1 VEGSGP
7 SPLKAWHLP
16 IAVIGI
22 AVPVIAA
29 TMFGGPPAGLGAA
42 FLVAATIV
50 FLAVRASPREPIEV
64 AHGEGGRQR
73 LLVIA
78 CTALDEP
85 YAVES
90 IAAIARDLDDEGSS
104 TAEILVVA
112 PAAGSR
118 LAHWLSDLGRARLEA
133 QELLAVSLAGLL
145 AGGLDAR
152 GRVGDPD
159 PVVAAED
166 VLRTFPAAA
175 VVFVGEV
182 EDDRLAEAAAD
193 VRARSAIPVRHLAL
207 GAAPLAKP

>member
-22 AVPVIAA
+22 AVPIIAA

-42 FLVAATIV
+42 FVVAATIV
-50 FLAVRASPREPIEV
+50 FLAVRATPREPIEV
-64 AHGEGGRQR
+64 ARGDGDRPR

-85 YAVES
+85 FAVAS
-90 IAAIARDLDDEGSS
+90 IAAAVAELADGATSASDL
-104 TAEILVVA
+104 LVVA

-133 QELLAVSLAGLL
+133 QELLAVSLAGLA

-166 VLRTFPAAA
+166 ALRTFPADG

-182 EDDRLAEAAAD
+182 EDDRVAGAAAD
-193 VRARSAIPVRHLAL
+193 VRDRLSIPVRHLAL
-207 GAAPLAKP
+207 GAAPVA

>member
-16 IAVIGI
+16 VAVVGI
-22 AVPVIAA
+22 AVPIIAA

-50 FLAVRASPREPIEV
+50 FLAVRATPREPIEV
-64 AHGEGGRQR
+64 ARGDGDRAR

-85 YAVES
+85 FAVAS
-90 IAAIARDLDDEGSS
+90 IAAAVAELAGGAPSTTDL
-104 TAEILVVA
+104 LVVA

-133 QELLAVSLAGLL
+133 QELLALSLAGLA

-166 VLRTFPAAA
+166 ALRTFPADG

-182 EDDRLAEAAAD
+182 EDDRVAGAAAD
-193 VRARSAIPVRHLAL
+193 VRDRLSIPVRHLAL
-207 GAAPLAKP
+207 GAAPVS

>member
-16 IAVIGI
+16 IAVVGI
-22 AVPVIAA
+22 AVPIIAA

-42 FLVAATIV
+42 FVVAATIV
-50 FLAVRASPREPIEV
+50 FLAVRATPREPIEV
-64 AHGEGGRQR
+64 ARGDGDRPR

-85 YAVES
+85 FAVAS
-90 IAAIARDLDDEGSS
+90 IAAAVAELADGASSAADL
-104 TAEILVVA
+104 LVVA

-133 QELLAVSLAGLL
+133 QELLAVSLAGLA

-166 VLRTFPAAA
+166 ALRTFPADG
-175 VVFVGEV
+175 VVFVGEI
-182 EDDRLAEAAAD
+182 EDDRVAGAAAD
-193 VRARSAIPVRHLAL
+193 VRDRLSIPVRHLAL
-207 GAAPLAKP
+207 GAAPVA

>member
-16 IAVIGI
+16 VAVVGI
-22 AVPVIAA
+22 AVPIIAA

-50 FLAVRASPREPIEV
+50 FLAVRATPREPIEV
-64 AHGEGGRQR
+64 ARGDGDRAR

-85 YAVES
+85 FAVAS
-90 IAAIARDLDDEGSS
+90 IAAAVAELAGGTASTTDL
-104 TAEILVVA
+104 LVVA

-133 QELLAVSLAGLL
+133 QELLALSLAGLA

-166 VLRTFPAAA
+166 ALRTFPADG

-182 EDDRLAEAAAD
+182 EDDRVAGAAAD
-193 VRARSAIPVRHLAL
+193 VRDRLSIPVRHLAL
-207 GAAPLAKP
+207 GAAPVS

>member
-16 IAVIGI
+16 IAVVGI
-22 AVPVIAA
+22 AVPIVAA

-42 FLVAATIV
+42 FVVAATIV
-50 FLAVRASPREPIEV
+50 FLAVRATPREPIEL
-64 AHGEGGRQR
+64 ARGEGDRPR

-85 YAVES
+85 FAVAS
-90 IAAIARDLDDEGSS
+90 IAAAAAELADGAASATDL
-104 TAEILVVA
+104 LVVA

-118 LAHWLSDLGRARLEA
+118 LAHWLSDLGKARLEA
-133 QELLAVSLAGLL
+133 QELLAVSLASLA

-159 PVVAAED
+159 PVVATED
-166 VLRTFPAAA
+166 ALRTFPAGAL
-175 VVFVGEV
+175 VFVGEIDDERV
-182 EDDRLAEAAAD
+182 ADAAANVRDRLP
-193 VRARSAIPVRHLAL
+193 IPVRRLAL
-207 GAAPLAKP
+207 GAAPVA

>member
-7 SPLKAWHLP
+7 SPLKPWHLP
-16 IAVIGI
+16 IAVAGI
-22 AVPVIAA
+22 AVPIVAA

-42 FLVAATIV
+42 FVVAAMIV
-50 FLAVRASPREPIEV
+50 FLAVRATPREPIEV
-64 AHGEGGRQR
+64 ARGEGDRPR

-85 YAVES
+85 FAVAS
-90 IAAIARDLDDEGSS
+90 IAAAAADLADGPASAADL
-104 TAEILVVA
+104 LVVA

-133 QELLAVSLAGLL
+133 QELLAVSLAGLA

-166 VLRTFPAAA
+166 ALRTFPAAG
-175 VVFVGEV
+175 VMFVGEI
-182 EDDRLAEAAAD
+182 EDDRVAGAAAD
-193 VRARSAIPVRHLAL
+193 VRDRLAIPVRHLAL
-207 GAAPLAKP
+207 GAAPVA

>member
-16 IAVIGI
+16 VAVVGI
-22 AVPVIAA
+22 AVPIIAA

-50 FLAVRASPREPIEV
+50 FLAVRATPREPIEV
-64 AHGEGGRQR
+64 ARGDGDCAR

-85 YAVES
+85 FAVAS
-90 IAAIARDLDDEGSS
+90 IAAAVAELAGGTASTTDL
-104 TAEILVVA
+104 LVVA

-133 QELLAVSLAGLL
+133 QELLALSLAGLA

-166 VLRTFPAAA
+166 ALRTFPADG

-182 EDDRLAEAAAD
+182 EDDRVAGAAAD
-193 VRARSAIPVRHLAL
+193 VRDRLSILVRHLAL
-207 GAAPLAKP
+207 GAAPVS

>member
-16 IAVIGI
+16 VAVVGI
-22 AVPVIAA
+22 AVPIIAA
-29 TMFGGPPAGLGAA
+29 TMFGGPHAGLGAA
-42 FLVAATIV
+42 FVVAATIV
-50 FLAVRASPREPIEV
+50 FLAVRATPREPIEV
-64 AHGEGGRQR
+64 ARGDGDRPR

-85 YAVES
+85 FAVAS
-90 IAAIARDLDDEGSS
+90 IAAAVAELADGATSASDL
-104 TAEILVVA
+104 LVVA

-133 QELLAVSLAGLL
+133 QELLAVSLAGLA

-152 GRVGDPD
+152 GRVGAPD

-166 VLRTFPAAA
+166 ALRTFPADG

-182 EDDRLAEAAAD
+182 EDDRVAGAAAD
-193 VRARSAIPVRHLAL
+193 VRDRLSIPVRHLAL
-207 GAAPLAKP
+207 GAAPVA